1 MYDLISLTMA
11 DLIKS
16 LGFTFLL
23 SIVMVTAY
31 KLCHDSLTYNR
42 KFNIALVMMAFVS
55 TILLLLVQKNPL
67 MSLGVLGSLSIC
79 RIRMNT
85 KDPRDLGFVFWA
97 LSIGISS
104 AMEGY
109 LLGIMGAIVLFAV
122 LFISSKVNNGANGT
136 LVVVRGQRCKIE
148 TAQNAFPKKRSVIM
162 QSENI
167 FENDFELVYELHVK
181 KNEQDRI
188 VSILNNIDG
197 ITGVNI
203 LAPETQAG

>member
-1 MYDLISLTMA
+1 MYDLMNLTGTGFLKSLAFTLLISL
-11 DLIKS
+11 
-16 LGFTFLL
+16 
-23 SIVMVTAY
+23 VMVAAY
-31 KLCHDSLTYNR
+31 KLCHDALTYNR

-55 TILLLLVQKNPL
+55 TILLLLVQKNPI

-104 AMEGY
+104 AMEAY
-109 LLGIMGAIVLFAV
+109 FLGTICAVVLFTILV
-122 LFISSKVNNGANGT
+122 ISSKINNGNNGT
-136 LVVVRGQRCKIE
+136 LLVVRGDRAKLE
-148 TAQNAFPKKRSVIM
+148 NARKVFPKKRTIIM

-167 FENDFELVYELHVK
+167 FASNFELVYELHVK

-188 VSILNNIDG
+188 VSILSDLDG
-197 ITGVNI
+197 ITGVNV